1 MQQTAAHAMSVSV
14 PNNKCAFSH
23 PRVVHKEIGDK
34 LMADYSSS
42 ILEFQ
47 VWNIKAATATPNIP
61 LPLEHE
67 VKTLPSTIYSSFGL
81 TCHLSYG

>member
-1 MQQTAAHAMSVSV
+1 MPAHAVSV

-23 PRVVHKEIGDK
+23 PRVVHKEIIDDK

-42 ILEFQ
+42 ILEFH
-47 VWNIKAATATPNIP
+47 VRSIKAATATPNIP

-67 VKTLPSTIYSSFGL
+67 AKTLPSTIYSSLGL

>member
-1 MQQTAAHAMSVSV
+1 MSVSV
-14 PNNKCAFSH
+14 PTNKCAFSH
-23 PRVVHKEIGDK
+23 PRVVHKEIIGDK

-67 VKTLPSTIYSSFGL
+67 VKTHPLFT
-81 TCHLSYG
+81 HLLV